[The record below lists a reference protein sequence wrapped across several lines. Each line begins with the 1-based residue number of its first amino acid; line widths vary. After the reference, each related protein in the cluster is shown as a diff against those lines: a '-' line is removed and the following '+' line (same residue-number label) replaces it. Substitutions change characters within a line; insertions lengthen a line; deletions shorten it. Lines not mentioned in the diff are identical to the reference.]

1 LRTVVHLR
9 ARAEDLLQLRPAQ
22 VEVAV
27 LEALLLARV
36 ATSSSISKGGVS
48 ARLNTT
54 ASCTSTST
62 SPVAPAVLR
71 GLLDEPARAAL
82 RALLLGREAPGL
94 PWRLELGGG
103 EVRASSPPHPVGPSH
118 PRRRVVLDPT
128 GARVPPL
135 REASRAVATIAAMPR
150 RLGERWRVL
159 AQRLR
164 QPSPSGDFV
173 PGGFALELRVG
184 PERGRVEFLVQAGAP
199 VTRVWIGAAPGT
211 TLPPRHP
218 RDVARAGA
226 VVAVRR
232 RDHWEV
238 ELPGWQPDLE
248 QVRAA
253 VAALRVAQLAEP
265 PARWRAVP
273 LSAAFLDGVGADRT
287 ARNLSSCDQIRSL
300 LGWFS

>member
-1 LRTVVHLR
+1 MLGRVPPPTVSRTELFGLEVVRQDHAEVRGPHAALGVGERWVASTLTVAAPTLGTLRATIRVGRYRLRLGRQDLSLGDPELDAATVV
-9 ARAEDLLQLRPAQ
+9 
-22 VEVAV
+22 
-27 LEALLLARV
+27 
-36 ATSSSISKGGVS
+36 TCS
-48 ARLNTT
+48 
-54 ASCTSTST
+54 
-62 SPVAPAVLR
+62 APAVLR

-265 PARWRAVP
+265 PRA
-273 LSAAFLDGVGADRT
+273 GAPYR
-287 ARNLSSCDQIRSL
+287 
-300 LGWFS
+300 